1 MNKPSPVRALSLL
14 SGGLDSRLATC
25 VLRDQGIEVHGVV
38 FESPFFS
45 SAAARRAS
53 EQLGLPL
60 HVIPFTED
68 IIGLVE
74 HPPHGFGGE
83 MNPCIDCHARML
95 RRAGALMEE
104 LGFHFLSTGEVL
116 NQRPMSQNMASL
128 ALVARESGYADLIV
142 RPMSARLLPETRPE
156 REGWVDRSRLLDLQ
170 GRSRKPQMKMAERY
184 GISDYPT
191 PAGGCLLTEPNFAA
205 RLRDLKKHE
214 GIRDL
219 KAIELLRVGR
229 HFRLGPRTK
238 VIVGRNQQDNDW
250 LESHAGDDAVLAVDD
265 VPGPTVLIHGEVP
278 EGTLQAAA
286 SICARYAP
294 RVANAPSATVTVR
307 DPRGTSK
314 LNVRPADPSDV
325 RSILVGQPA
334 D

>member
-1 MNKPSPVRALSLL
+1 LSLL
-14 SGGLDSRLATC
+14 SGGLDSRLAAC
-25 VLRDQGIEVHGVV
+25 VLREQGIEVHGVV

-45 SAAARRAS
+45 SAAARKAS

-60 HVIPFTED
+60 HVLTFTDD

-104 LGFHFLSTGEVL
+104 LGFQFLGTGEVL

-128 ALVARESGYADLIV
+128 ALVARESGYPDLIV
-142 RPMSARLLPETRPE
+142 RPLSARLLPETRPE

-170 GRSRKPQMKMAERY
+170 GRSRKPQMKMAARF
-184 GISDYPT
+184 GITEYPT

-205 RLRDLKKHE
+205 RLRDLRKHE
-214 GIRDL
+214 GIRDMR
-219 KAIELLRVGR
+219 AIEQLRFGR

-250 LESHAGDDAVLAVDD
+250 LESNAGNDVVMAVED
-265 VPGPTVLIHGEVP
+265 VPGPTALIHGEAS
-278 EGTLQAAA
+278 EETIGTAA

-294 RVANAPSATVTVR
+294 RAANAGSATVTVR
-307 DPRGTSK
+307 GPGWTRNIT
-314 LNVRPADPSDV
+314 VRPADPSAV
-325 RSILVGQPA
+325 RAILVGQPA
-334 D
+334 EGNGSRGSE